1 MPTYKLSLHFR
12 KPWNKHNSQTVRNV
26 TLMNIY
32 KLSEVNYIL
41 FWYLPIF
48 QNSFFRTLNQFVSIR
63 IECMLND
70 IGHIVPKKEKR
81 GEWDIS
87 KLNQNVKFS
96 WVQSVEDRHY
106 WFCEWHVSVEWGEQ
120 KNVNG
125 ISIYAEENSW
135 CQCWRCYIAQ
145 FLFEIKCI

>member
-1 MPTYKLSLHFR
+1 MVSSNLYWFSQYSKTIHNVIVCISRFP
-12 KPWNKHNSQTVRNV
+12 NK
-26 TLMNIY
+26 I
-32 KLSEVNYIL
+32 
-41 FWYLPIF
+41 
-48 QNSFFRTLNQFVSIR
+48 VSII
-63 IECMLND
+63 IEFLLNH

-125 ISIYAEENSW
+125 ISIYAEE
-135 CQCWRCYIAQ
+135 
-145 FLFEIKCI
+145 

>member
-1 MPTYKLSLHFR
+1 MDDGFIKSLWILKQIKTKQNLVVWILEF
-12 KPWNKHNSQTVRNV
+12 
-26 TLMNIY
+26 LNI
-32 KLSEVNYIL
+32 I
-41 FWYLPIF
+41 
-48 QNSFFRTLNQFVSIR
+48 VSIL
-63 IECMLND
+63 IEFLLND
-70 IGHIVPKKEKR
+70 IGHIAPKKEKR

-125 ISIYAEENSW
+125 ISIYAEE
-135 CQCWRCYIAQ
+135 
-145 FLFEIKCI
+145 